1 MAGGLLQLVA
11 VGVQDIYLIG
21 NPQITFFKTIYKRYT
36 NFSLESMQQVIDGRP
51 DFGQNIQVTI
61 DRSKGDLLKD
71 IILDIVLPTL
81 PQETAL
87 DAGNEYYWTN
97 GIGNV
102 LIKQVD
108 LEIGGQLID
117 RHYSEWLDIWSQL
130 TINESKI
137 GAYNAMVGNYSS
149 ISSLKA
155 SAALPLRLHVP
166 MFFWFNREYSVALP
180 LIALQYHEIT
190 LKIKIRDFNSCYRN
204 SVLSTQLTDYHI
216 QSFRVWADYVHLDM
230 EERRK
235 FAETQHECIIEQ
247 LQFAEDEFIAS
258 SQNSVSKV
266 LNFNHPVKELYWVH
280 VNNDYEQQNI
290 LTGNQL
296 LTYSIPT
303 NLETFGEGVLQ
314 LNGIDRFEK
323 RPANYFRLVQNYQM
337 HTRYS
342 SKQIYTYSFSLNPER
357 LQPMGSCNM
366 SKFASINLFL
376 DYNAINP
383 KANNMILKVYGINYN
398 IFRIMSGM
406 AGLSYSN

>member
-1 MAGGLLQLVA
+1 
-11 VGVQDIYLIG
+11 
-21 NPQITFFKTIYKRYT
+21 
-36 NFSLESMQQVIDGRP
+36 
-51 DFGQNIQVTI
+51 
-61 DRSKGDLLKD
+61 
-71 IILDIVLPTL
+71 
-81 PQETAL
+81 
-87 DAGNEYYWTN
+87 
-97 GIGNV
+97 
-102 LIKQVD
+102 
-108 LEIGGQLID
+108 
-117 RHYSEWLDIWSQL
+117 
-130 TINESKI
+130 
-137 GAYNAMVGNYSS
+137 
-149 ISSLKA
+149 
-155 SAALPLRLHVP
+155 
-166 MFFWFNREYSVALP
+166 
-180 LIALQYHEIT
+180 
-190 LKIKIRDFNSCYRN
+190 
-204 SVLSTQLTDYHI
+204 
-216 QSFRVWADYVHLDM
+216 M